1 MIVVLFA
8 WVEGKKR
15 APEIKGERTTCN
27 DCGGQ
32 LTAVLPLQNVP
43 HWRHLAG
50 ECDPW
55 SEPEGPWHLWWK
67 SQFDISECEIGLLD
81 DVTGERHRAD
91 VLVTGATQT
100 TVLELQHS
108 SISDE
113 ERAARELFYARG
125 RRMFWLLDMHDEK
138 SFRAYNFGFC
148 FRTNPPSAMVGTTKF
163 DILQWSGRGSQFI
176 EKWKRSSVHV
186 FLHFNRT
193 IYYLATPLACG
204 DLVRSLA
211 PKQFALSAISE
222 KQFADAVRN

>member
-148 FRTNPPSAMVGTTKF
+148 FRTNPPSAMVDQVRHLAVERPRLAIHRKMETLKRPCLPS
-163 DILQWSGRGSQFI
+163 LQSNNLLSRNSLGVRRPGEVVGS
-176 EKWKRSSVHV
+176 E
-186 FLHFNRT
+186 
-193 IYYLATPLACG
+193 
-204 DLVRSLA
+204 
-211 PKQFALSAISE
+211 AIRFE
-222 KQFADAVRN
+222 CDFGETVC